1 MSSYKPASS
10 NVRIV
15 KYADD
20 ISLIIPVYKRDS
32 DDLSP
37 TSLEVRMFKAW
48 CDDNK
53 MLINHSKTKVMNVNF
68 SNFPMHS
75 LDEYENV
82 TNLKILGLIFNCK
95 LTWSSHFDYIISCIS
110 RRLYVLRILK
120 NILTHDQPV
129 IVYNSIVR
137 SLLDYASPVFLNPGS
152 VQNARLLRVCK
163 RAFRIIH
170 GFDSRD
176 CDKCSFF
183 DLHKRRQDLALRLF
197 KSALSNSDH
206 ILHSLLPRTSH
217 RSKRLILPQVTTSRR
232 LNGFVFSCAS
242 LYNDQL

>member
-1 MSSYKPASS
+1 MRYLELSDVAAVRILCFDMTCAFDGIPHELLLSRVSNLPLSHVKAFVNWLNDYLMDRQQQTKLGTTKSTIADVTSGVPQGSLLGPYLFSLYMSSYKPASS

-82 TNLKILGLIFNCK
+82 TNLKILGLICNCK

-110 RRLYVLRILK
+110 RRLY
-120 NILTHDQPV
+120 
-129 IVYNSIVR
+129 
-137 SLLDYASPVFLNPGS
+137 A
-152 VQNARLLRVCK
+152 
-163 RAFRIIH
+163 
-170 GFDSRD
+170 
-176 CDKCSFF
+176 
-183 DLHKRRQDLALRLF
+183 LH
-197 KSALSNSDH
+197 
-206 ILHSLLPRTSH
+206 I
-217 RSKRLILPQVTTSRR
+217 
-232 LNGFVFSCAS
+232 
-242 LYNDQL
+242 